1 MSDEDKVINSR
12 PAGAWA
18 SGAAIDVRRRNE
30 EAYKKYQD
38 FYDDPEY
45 AQRVEQATKI
55 IDDFFKVKDMYIN
68 LRENRG
74 KPFTAIKVTN
84 HLFPKVSLATKEKA
98 YRKPLKDLD
107 VTINYSPGTNS
118 YLFHI
123 K

>member
-1 MSDEDKVINSR
+1 MNDEDKVINSR

-18 SGAAIDVRRRNE
+18 SDAAADVRRRNE

-45 AQRVEQATKI
+45 AERVEQATKI
-55 IDDFFKVKDMYIN
+55 IDDFFKVKDLYIN

-74 KPFTAIKVTN
+74 KPFTVIKVTN
-84 HLFPKVSLATKEKA
+84 HLFPKVSLTTKEKV
-98 YRKPLKDLD
+98 YRKPLKDLG

-118 YLFHI
+118 YLFRI
-123 K
+123 